1 MGHQHPHSLTGG
13 SQRDERYKAI
23 RHVTLVGSVVDFV
36 LAVLK
41 MLFGVLA
48 NSAALIADGVHSLSD
63 LITDFMVLFAAKHG
77 SREADDAHPYG
88 HGRFETLATVLLGL
102 ALITVAIGI
111 AWDSIHRLFQPE
123 ELLQPGVWALIIAAL
138 SVLLKE
144 WIYHYTMR
152 VAKRLKSNM
161 LKANAWHSRSDAISS
176 IVVVIGVAGT
186 MAGLEYLDAVAAVVV
201 GVMVAKIGWDLVR
214 QSVYELVDT
223 ALDPERV
230 ELIRHE
236 ILSVGGV
243 RELHMLRTRRMG
255 GEALVDVHVIVDP
268 TLSVS
273 EGHYIGE
280 KVRKRLIDEVEEVS
294 DVMVHVDPED
304 DEKMRPSQSLPGRS
318 WVRTQLEERW
328 QTMPL
333 ASHIERLSMHYL
345 DGKLDLEICLPAGH
359 WPKSETEQQALQ
371 ALVDA
376 AQGMEMVRS
385 VAVYMRAAES
395 SAQN

>member
-1 MGHQHPHSLTGG
+1 MGHQHPHSLPDG

-111 AWDSIHRLFQPE
+111 AWDSINRLFLPE

-318 WVRTQLEERW
+318 WVRSQLEERW
-328 QTMPL
+328 ETMPL

-345 DGKLDLEICLPAGH
+345 DGKLELEICLPAAH
-359 WPKSETEQQALQ
+359 WPQSEPERQALQ
-371 ALVDA
+371 ALIDA
-376 AQGMEMVRS
+376 AQGMEVVRS

-395 SAQN
+395 DAQN